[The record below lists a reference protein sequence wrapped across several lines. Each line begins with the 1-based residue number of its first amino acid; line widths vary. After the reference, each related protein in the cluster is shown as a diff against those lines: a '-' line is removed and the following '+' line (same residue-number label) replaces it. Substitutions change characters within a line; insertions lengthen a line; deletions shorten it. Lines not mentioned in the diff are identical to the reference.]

1 MTRLAVLGLGNLGR
15 GVAADLARRGH
26 QVSVWNRSPEPLEEV
41 EALGLTIRG
50 DEPRRVDVRVAPRL
64 DDAVGDAE
72 VVVVTTPAYGHA
84 TVLERLAT
92 VVADRHLVV
101 LMPGNLG
108 SFGARQRFEAAGRRP
123 SVVELAVPP
132 LAARQA
138 GPGGVVVPLVTR
150 RMPTAVAPGGPSGRD
165 PMEVVRALWPS
176 ADPVTDVLDAFLLN
190 PTYVIHPPLTV
201 ASAGAVEHLLDRG
214 GFDVQAQGTTP
225 ATRRLLEGIDEERIR
240 VREAFGYPGPHHRL
254 ATSYFADAEP
264 GLFGPAIEGAK
275 AELARWKTAVGL
287 EHRYLLED
295 VVHGLSGL
303 RRLGRAAG
311 VPTPV
316 ADAVSN
322 VAGALLG
329 RDLDRDVEGLPGGS
343 LRELLDAVR
352 PQDAAADSPR

>member
-15 GVAADLARRGH
+15 GVAAELAWRGH
-26 QVSVWNRSPEPLEEV
+26 EVSVWNRSREPLEEV
-41 EALGLTIRG
+41 EALGITIRG
-50 DEPRRVDVRVAPRL
+50 EEPRHTDVRVAPQL
-64 DDAVGDAE
+64 DDAVEGAE

-84 TVLERLAT
+84 NVLDRLAP
-92 VVADRHLVV
+92 VVADHHLLV

-108 SFGARQRFEAAGRRP
+108 SFGARRRFDAAGRRP
-123 SVVELAVPP
+123 CIVELAVPP

-138 GPGGVVVPLVTR
+138 GPGGVVVPLATR
-150 RMPTAVAPGGPSGRD
+150 RMPAAVAPGGSPGRD
-165 PMEVVRALWPS
+165 PMGVVRALWPS

-190 PTYVIHPPLTV
+190 PTYVIHPTLTV
-201 ASAGAVEHLLDRG
+201 ASAGAVEHLRTRG

-225 ATRRLLEGIDEERIR
+225 STRRVLEGVDEERIR

-254 ATSYFADAEP
+254 ATSYFADGEP
-264 GLFGPAIEGAK
+264 GLFGPAVEGAK

-295 VVHGLSGL
+295 VAHGLSGL
-303 RRLGRAAG
+303 RRLGRCAG

-316 ADAVSN
+316 ADAVST

-329 RDLDRDVEGLPGGS
+329 RDLDRDVDGLPSGS
-343 LRELLDAVR
+343 RRELLDAVR
-352 PQDAAADSPR
+352 PQAVADSPR